1 MNMEIA
7 SEILKS
13 GGFSVDW
20 AKNGEEAV
28 RLFEESPAGY
38 YSAILLDIQMPV
50 MDGYEAARRIRAS
63 RHPEAASAVIIAMS
77 ANAFAEDV
85 AASLAAGMNDHV
97 AKPID
102 PAYLFRTLRKYIGG
116 KAG

>member
-63 RHPEAASAVIIAMS
+63 RHQEAASAVIIAMS

-116 KAG
+116 QAG